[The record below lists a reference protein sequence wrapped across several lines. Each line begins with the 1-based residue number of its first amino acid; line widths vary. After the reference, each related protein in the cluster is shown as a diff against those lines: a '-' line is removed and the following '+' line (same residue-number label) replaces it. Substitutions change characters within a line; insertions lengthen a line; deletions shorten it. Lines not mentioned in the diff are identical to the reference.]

1 MKKASEIVLDCL
13 EEKKLSQRQLAA
25 RMGEDVRYLNQQL
38 KRQNDMKVGR
48 FSNVLEHAGYR
59 VEVVENDGI
68 QRVCQEYADQVIET
82 RHPLGSF
89 YTFAGGIY
97 TGIDNG
103 TGEAWTEDFSSYD
116 ECMKWLRHE
125 PAVDGHG
132 ELHEV

>member
-1 MKKASEIVLDCL
+1 M
-13 EEKKLSQRQLAA
+13 
-25 RMGEDVRYLNQQL
+25 
-38 KRQNDMKVGR
+38 
-48 FSNVLEHAGYR
+48 
-59 VEVVENDGI
+59 
-68 QRVCQEYADQVIET
+68 IET
-82 RHPLGSF
+82 RQPLGSF

-125 PAVDGHG
+125 PAVDVHG